1 MKKKSLK
8 TLILAGIAA
17 GMLVTMGNAVYADDN
32 VIHIA
37 YVGSGVA
44 YPNDLLGVAIDQGY
58 LDEELGALGWSY
70 EGTTF
75 AGGNLVNEA
84 LISGEADFASY
95 GDVPALSGK
104 SKGAPTTLLGAEVYA
119 QDAALVVGPDSEIN
133 SIEELKGKTVGTL
146 EGSFMHKVLI
156 TMVEDNGMTIDDIKF
171 TNMQSADA
179 AAVEAGTIDAALLS
193 EVQYSIA
200 AVNGDVKVLLSG
212 GDKNEWRGS
221 AALVSNSKFLEEN
234 RDVVTA
240 VMKALVRAYDFSL
253 NNYDE
258 TIASLAKSGMSEDA
272 LKFRFADQVE
282 FNLRSDEELISA
294 METVQDFLTGAGIS
308 STEVDLSQWLD
319 SSVLEDA
326 QAVLEE

>member
-1 MKKKSLK
+1 MKKKILK
-8 TLILAGIAA
+8 TLVLAGLAV
-17 GMLVTMGNAVYADDN
+17 GMMGNIVLADDN

-58 LDEELGALGWSY
+58 LDEELGALGWGY
-70 EGTTF
+70 EGTPF

-156 TMVEDNGMTIDDIKF
+156 TMLEDNGMTIDDIKF
-171 TNMQSADA
+171 TNMQSADAA

-234 RDVVTA
+234 RDVVAA
-240 VMKALVRAYDFSL
+240 VVKALVRAYDFSL

-258 TIASLAKSGMSEDA
+258 TIASLAKSGMSEEA
-272 LKFRFADQVE
+272 LRFRFADQVE

-308 STEVDLSQWLD
+308 STEVDLTEWLD
-319 SSVLEDA
+319 SSVLEEA
-326 QAVLEE
+326 QAALEE